1 MSKIN
6 ISKLPSISN
15 NSYYLKCSA
24 PSSNGKDMGCSYTV
38 CQHTV
43 ITFQA
48 GKLKGFDGCRKAIT
62 ERKCKAVGM
71 MVEEIKSGLPIYF
84 VDSAEEIRLVEEERA
99 RSSIFAARKKSS
111 PTFASRIAKTESVP
125 AAKTAAPIVDI
136 YAELVAAELSSK

>member
-24 PSSNGKDMGCSYTV
+24 PSANGKDMGCSYTV

-71 MVEEIKSGLPIYF
+71 MVEEIKSGVPIYF

-99 RSSIFAARKKSS
+99 SQASS
-111 PTFASRIAKTESVP
+111 PRGKNRLRRSH
-125 AAKTAAPIVDI
+125 
-136 YAELVAAELSSK
+136 LVSPKPNQCRPLSQRLQS

>member
-24 PSSNGKDMGCSYTV
+24 PSANGKDMGCSYTV

-71 MVEEIKSGLPIYF
+71 MVEEIKSG

-125 AAKTAAPIVDI
+125 AAKPAAPIVDI

>member
-24 PSSNGKDMGCSYTV
+24 PSANGKDMGCSYTV

-62 ERKCKAVGM
+62 ERKCKAIGM
-71 MVEEIKSGLPIYF
+71 MVEEIKSRVPIYF
-84 VDSAEEIRLVEEERA
+84 VDSVEEERA

-125 AAKTAAPIVDI
+125 AAKPAAPIVDI